1 MKKLIMLLC
10 TACLPRGCTCSQETI
25 QYNVAKNYFFS
36 NNASLPASLKVTNEH
51 EFNHYFGMAAVM
63 GKGGEPTKID
73 FKKQFVIAKVLPET
87 NISTDIQPLSLVQK
101 GNTLLLN
108 YKVIRGKKQSYYT
121 QPFFILVVNR
131 KYIDKEVIEN
141 NASKE

>member
-1 MKKLIMLLC
+1 MTKLIMLLC
-10 TACLPRGCTCSQETI
+10 TVCLLWGCTCSQKTI
-25 QYNVAKNYFFS
+25 QCNVAKNYFFS

-101 GNTLLLN
+101 GNTL
-108 YKVIRGKKQSYYT
+108 
-121 QPFFILVVNR
+121 
-131 KYIDKEVIEN
+131 
-141 NASKE
+141 

>member
-1 MKKLIMLLC
+1 MLLC
-10 TACLPRGCTCSQETI
+10 AAFLLMGCTKRPKAVEYQ
-25 QYNVAKNYFFS
+25 VAKNYFFV
-36 NNASLPASLKVTNEH
+36 NNSPRSMSLKMTTEL
-51 EFNHYFGMAAVM
+51 EFGKYFGMAAFM
-63 GKGGEPTKID
+63 GKDGQPTEID

>member
-10 TACLPRGCTCSQETI
+10 TACLLWGCTCSQKTI
-25 QYNVAKNYFFS
+25 QYNVAKNYSFS

-51 EFNHYFGMAAVM
+51 EFNHYFGIAAVM

-87 NISTDIQPLSLVQK
+87 DTLTHITPLSLTEEGK
-101 GNTLLLN
+101 TLRL
-108 YKVIRGKKQSYYT
+108 KCKITRGKKQSYT
-121 QPFFILVVNR
+121 MQPFVLLIVDR
-131 KYIDKEVIEN
+131 KYIDKEVTE
-141 NASKE
+141 

>member
-10 TACLPRGCTCSQETI
+10 TACLLWGCTCSQKTI

-36 NNASLPASLKVTNEH
+36 NNASLPASLKVTNE
-51 EFNHYFGMAAVM
+51 
-63 GKGGEPTKID
+63 
-73 FKKQFVIAKVLPET
+73 
-87 NISTDIQPLSLVQK
+87 QK